1 LRNASIAD
9 GVKSGA
15 LILPLQSKAKRRTE
29 REQRRKVERKSQK
42 EKKKPRP
49 KELLLQGNEAVVE
62 GALRAGCRFFA
73 GYPITPATE
82 ISEILSTRLPLVDG
96 TFIQMEDEIA
106 SLGAVIGASL
116 AGVKAMTATSGPGF
130 SLMQENLGFAIIA
143 EVPCVVVDVMRG
155 GPSTGLP
162 TSPSQSDVMQA
173 RWGTHGDH
181 PIIVLSAS
189 TVRECYDMTIRA
201 FNFSEKFRTPVILLI
216 DEVVGHMRE
225 KIALGDQNEIEIFNR
240 VKPTMP
246 PEWYIPYEDTPSGI
260 PSMANFGEG
269 YRYHVTGLTHD
280 IRGFPTS
287 RPDEIGP
294 FIARLHR
301 KISQH
306 FSEIQIGEFFQTEDA
321 EITVVAYGCVARS
334 AKRAVI
340 EAREKGMKVGLLKLM
355 TLWPF
360 MRSAVEKVLQ
370 TSKALIV
377 PEMNMGQISR
387 EVKRVNRGI
396 TKVVALN
403 KVDGTI
409 ITPGEIL
416 DRMMEISD
424 ARSN

>member
-1 LRNASIAD
+1 M
-9 GVKSGA
+9 
-15 LILPLQSKAKRRTE
+15 
-29 REQRRKVERKSQK
+29 
-42 EKKKPRP
+42 KKKSHP
-49 KELLLQGNEAVVE
+49 KELLLQGNEAIVE

-82 ISEILSTRLPLVDG
+82 ISEILSVKLPQLNG

-116 AGVKAMTATSGPGF
+116 AGVKSMTATSGPGF
-130 SLMQENLGFAIIA
+130 SLMQENLGFAIIT
-143 EVPCVVVDVMRG
+143 EVPCVIVNVMRG

-162 TSPSQSDVMQA
+162 TSPSQSDVMQS

-189 TVRECYDMTIRA
+189 TVRECYDITIQA
-201 FNFSEKFRTPVILLI
+201 FNFSEKFRTPVIVLI
-216 DEVVGHMRE
+216 DEVVAHMRE
-225 KIALGDQNEIEIFNR
+225 KMVLDDQEKIEIFNR
-240 VKPTMP
+240 VKPTVP
-246 PEWYIPYEDTPSGI
+246 PEWYIPYEDTPRGV
-260 PSMANFGEG
+260 PAMANFGEG

-294 FIARLHR
+294 FITRLHR

-306 FSEIQIGEFFQTEDA
+306 FSEIQIGEFYQTEDA
-321 EITVVAYGCVARS
+321 EITIVAYGCVARS
-334 AKRAVI
+334 AKRAVR
-340 EAREKGMKVGLLKLM
+340 EAREKGIKVGLLKL
-355 TLWPF
+355 TTIWPF

-370 TSKALIV
+370 TSRVLVV

-387 EVKRVNRGI
+387 EVKRVNPGVA
-396 TKVVALN
+396 KVFTLD

-409 ITPGEIL
+409 ITPSEIL
-416 DRMMEISD
+416 NRIMEVS
-424 ARSN
+424 